1 MVDRTRLLSDRTDL
15 DIEDRQH
22 LRALVADWVV
32 LADLSF
38 SDLVLWV
45 PTWDGGGF
53 TAVAQVRPSTGP
65 SVIPGN
71 MINEFIPAGRQL
83 LLDRALASGQIE
95 EDRGGSD
102 AEADRRA
109 DSQRAEGVRVRAI
122 PVNRNGRTIA
132 VLESKRAPRLAGSG
146 PLEQVYR
153 ETAGDIAAMIVSGD
167 FPGDDTLAS
176 TDSPPRVGDGL
187 IRLDRDG
194 VVQWASPNAVSAFYR
209 VGLSNDLVDA
219 KLSKLVSRST
229 RGSGLA
235 DEGLPIVTSGSAFGT
250 TTVSNEHGA
259 MLLTSLPLVRDGER
273 FGAVVFARDV
283 TDLREREQALLT
295 KDATIREIHHRVKNN
310 LQTVSALLRLQ
321 SRRIDDLAGQ
331 EALAEAVRRVGAIA
345 VVHEMLANEASGE
358 TSFDEVTDR
367 IVAMT
372 VDLAQGTK
380 IRRVGTAGYLSSE
393 TTTALAMVLAE
404 VLANAVRHGV
414 GGSDGTGESAGEGS
428 ENGEIEL
435 SFDREQN
442 QLTVTVADSGA
453 GMPANFDVEQSQGL
467 GLQIVRALVQD
478 ELKGSVRWHDNEPSG
493 TRVVIE
499 VAAD

>member
-15 DIEDRQH
+15 DLEDRQH

-45 PTWDGGGF
+45 PTWDGSGF

-83 LLDRALASGQIE
+83 LLDRALVSGRIE
-95 EDRGGSD
+95 ANVARADLES
-102 AEADRRA
+102 DRRA
-109 DSQRAEGVRVRAI
+109 DSQRAEGVQVRAI
-122 PVNRNGRTIA
+122 PVNRHGRTIA
-132 VLESKRAPRLAGSG
+132 VLEAKRAPRLAGSG

-153 ETAGDIAAMIVSGD
+153 ETSSDIAAMIVSGD
-167 FPGDDTLAS
+167 FPGMDTLAS

-194 VVQWASPNAVSAFYR
+194 VVQWASPNAMSAFYR
-209 VGLSNDLVDA
+209 MGLSNDLVGV
-219 KLSKLVSRST
+219 KLWTVVSRSA

-235 DEGLPIVTSGSAFGT
+235 DESLPIVTSGSAFGT
-250 TTVSNEHGA
+250 TSVSNDHGA
-259 MLLTSLPLVRDGER
+259 MMLTALPLVRQGAR
-273 FGAVVFARDV
+273 IGAVVFVRDV

-321 SRRIDDLAGQ
+321 SRRIDDPAGQ

-345 VVHEMLANEASGE
+345 VVHETLANEASSE

-372 VDLAQGTK
+372 VDLAQGTQ
-380 IRRVGTAGYLSSE
+380 IRRIGTAGYLSSE
-393 TTTALAMVLAE
+393 SATALAMVLAE
-404 VLANAVRHGV
+404 VLANAVRHGSGSRDGIAEV
-414 GGSDGTGESAGEGS
+414 GRDGQ
-428 ENGEIEL
+428 IEL
-435 SFDREQN
+435 IFGRSQGTLE
-442 QLTVTVADSGA
+442 VTVADNGT
-453 GMPANFDVEQSQGL
+453 GMPSDFDVEQSQGL

-478 ELKGSVRWHDNEPSG
+478 ELKGSVQWHDNMPSG

-499 VAAD
+499 VATD